1 MSARKRTKPILG
13 IKAENATSKQYI
25 CTACDANSRD
35 KGYQVFSFWSTT
47 PAEKMVCPQCGAP
60 LVVEGAASATT
71 GLIPE
76 PGDHKFRRIAS
87 RRVSR
92 ALQAIESLGNL
103 ASSQYTKTPDDVT
116 NMFNALVNHPLSGIN
131 AVKAKFSATRQGK
144 AKTMFTM

>member
-13 IKAENATSKQYI
+13 IKSDDATSKQYV
-25 CTACDANSRD
+25 CTNCDANDREH
-35 KGYQVFSFWSTT
+35 GYAVFSFWSTT
-47 PAEKMVCPQCGAP
+47 PADKMVCPQCGAT

-87 RRVSR
+87 RRVSK
-92 ALQAIESLGNL
+92 ALQAIEALGNL
-103 ASSQYTKTPDDVT
+103 ASAQYTKTPDDIN

-131 AVKAKFSATRQGK
+131 AVKAKFSATRQSK
-144 AKTMFTM
+144 EKTTFTM